1 MSTQTFKL
9 LLTRLNANG
18 IYVEVRG
25 ATLRSNKNFQA
36 GDSQMQFPM
45 LRSQPLHCKETRWIR
60 SEKVTRS
67 KYDAREYSRTT
78 ETLWGHTDRIHL
90 GHRNSLPWSGILT
103 YYARDNREDVFREN
117 LLEN

>member
-36 GDSQMQFPM
+36 GDSP
-45 LRSQPLHCKETRWIR
+45 C
-60 SEKVTRS
+60 
-67 KYDAREYSRTT
+67 
-78 ETLWGHTDRIHL
+78 
-90 GHRNSLPWSGILT
+90 
-103 YYARDNREDVFREN
+103 
-117 LLEN
+117 